1 MNKLEDRKNSPRRF
15 YRVISRRQNPE
26 SSSLPLA
33 AALYGDRALDDATL
47 AAVVAAR
54 ARADPHAEGEDAQKE
69 NGKQR

>member
-1 MNKLEDRKNSPRRF
+1 MNNLNGKENSPRRF
-15 YRVISRRQNPE
+15 YRVISRRQNPGP
-26 SSSLPLA
+26 SCLPLA
-33 AALYGDRALDDATL
+33 AALDGDRALDDATL